1 MAIGPSV
8 DADQKGESQV
18 AGTARGEEAQAIS
31 TQREGR
37 DAHSR
42 LPEPGRPGHP
52 ELSLLQL
59 YDLRQDLKLTVP
71 RFHQLEIALDPD
83 I

>member
-8 DADQKGESQV
+8 DADQKGESQGT
-18 AGTARGEEAQAIS
+18 GTARGEEAQAVS

-52 ELSLLQL
+52 ELGLL
-59 YDLRQDLKLTVP
+59 
-71 RFHQLEIALDPD
+71 
-83 I
+83 